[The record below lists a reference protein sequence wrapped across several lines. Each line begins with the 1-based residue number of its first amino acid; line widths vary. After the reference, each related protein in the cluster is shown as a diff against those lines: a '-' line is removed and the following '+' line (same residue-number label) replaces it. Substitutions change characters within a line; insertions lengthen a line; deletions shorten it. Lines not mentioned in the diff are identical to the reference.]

1 MTDTHRPNST
11 RLDEIVLA
19 YDIRGTVPEQ
29 LDAEIAHALGVAFA
43 AFTKASHLIIA
54 HDMRPSAPELVDA
67 FAAGVMEQGV
77 DVVHLGLT
85 STDLLYF
92 ASGTLDAPGVMFT
105 ASHNPAQ
112 YNGIKLCLAGARPVG
127 IDTGLRDVQA
137 IARAVLDGAGPADAA
152 ASGAESSLD
161 LLDAFVDHVTS
172 FIDVGVLRPL
182 RVVADTANGM
192 GGLIVPAVLSRLA
205 VIDLE
210 LMYGELDGTFPNHP

>member
-29 LDAEIAHALGVAFA
+29 LDAEIAHPLGVAFA

-77 DVVHLGLT
+77 DVVHLGLA
-85 STDLLYF
+85 STDLMYF
-92 ASGTLDAPGVMFT
+92 ASGKLDAPGAMFT

-127 IDTGLRDVQA
+127 EDSGLQEIKAMAAEGLEPVGTKGTVTQQA
-137 IARAVLDGAGPADAA
+137 LIEDYAA
-152 ASGAESSLD
+152 HVRS
-161 LLDAFVDHVTS
+161 FVDTKA
-172 FIDVGVLRPL
+172 LRPL
-182 RVVADTANGM
+182 KVVADTANGM
-192 GGLIVPAVLSRLA
+192 GGLVVP
-205 VIDLE
+205 
-210 LMYGELDGTFPNHP
+210 